1 MRWWENILN
10 RGRSAQDWD
19 APRQEDETVA
29 ELKALFEAARD
40 DAPAP
45 DDKLWEKLR
54 PQLAAHEGQ
63 AQGAFSFTTALA
75 ATGPRFA
82 VAALGVLLIV
92 ASLFWSQG
100 VERQARILERET
112 ELALYT
118 GRNPLNPNIVM
129 LDSAL
134 EAQRS
139 DDLLRFVAYG
149 SPDR

>member
-54 PQLAAHEGQ
+54 PQLAAHEG
-63 AQGAFSFTTALA
+63 ASPG
-75 ATGPRFA
+75 R
-82 VAALGVLLIV
+82 LLIHGGIG
-92 ASLFWSQG
+92 S
-100 VERQARILERET
+100 
-112 ELALYT
+112 
-118 GRNPLNPNIVM
+118 
-129 LDSAL
+129 
-134 EAQRS
+134 
-139 DDLLRFVAYG
+139 YG
-149 SPDR
+149 AEIRRCGP

>member
-54 PQLAAHEGQ
+54 PQLAAHKGQ
-63 AQGAFSFTTALA
+63 AQGAFSYMAELA

-100 VERQARILERET
+100 VERRQARILEREAV
-112 ELALYT
+112 LALYT
-118 GRNPLNPNIVM
+118 DRNPLNPIVM
-129 LDSAL
+129 IGGEL
-134 EAQRS
+134 EAQRGE
-139 DDLLRFVAYG
+139 DLLQFVAYG
-149 SPDR
+149 SQER